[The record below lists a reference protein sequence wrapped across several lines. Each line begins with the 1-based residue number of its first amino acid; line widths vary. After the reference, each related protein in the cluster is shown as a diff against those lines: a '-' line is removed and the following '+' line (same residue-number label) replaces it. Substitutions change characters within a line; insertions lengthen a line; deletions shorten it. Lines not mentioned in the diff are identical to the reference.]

1 MSIAT
6 TPSIPIPNP
15 ASQLT
20 GPTEDTSKKTLH
32 RSQVPRSPRAS
43 SVTPPLMVEQPSRGT
58 MQDAGISG
66 AERRV
71 SLPSLNNL
79 LNYSHT
85 HSNVRGSLD
94 DLRSREDVCR
104 DTLNSGANS
113 NIKTEQSGAP
123 GSKSIPRALP
133 NPVPNEVALVDPTY
147 YDQRRES
154 LEFLADTALNSS
166 KSSSIS
172 GISPEAPK
180 VVANGETTPPASTN
194 ENPQYLELIAQILVL
209 KNSMFRN
216 MIRWPIGETGSSALI
231 DSIPKSEL
239 QQLLADSRKL
249 TTVTRDLLLLKTK
262 REPHSAEQQDERG
275 MKNEVRSPAEKNSQ
289 TVLPGLSQVTKLEPK
304 GSALPPIQR
313 LPMPP
318 PSSSNRA
325 APQWEGDFRQF
336 RFPSVA
342 QIEEASKMTSHVGP
356 GPSYGTMQAGLSV
369 QDGHKRNSSSHG
381 RGGTYSVSLK
391 PYLPQQPS
399 LLEQKIPGQL
409 QHTDGR
415 GQLPPLA
422 QPTFHGNRAYGE
434 IPNRRQTVEGLRP
447 SHALPPPPVFHRMS
461 IAQPNPAFR
470 EQMQGV
476 LHVSGTHR
484 HVLSEPTLPTMVIAP
499 DTSASA
505 AAPKTPNRR
514 KRQRRTA
521 STSGGGIGG
530 ASAGVCLHC
539 QERDTPEW
547 RRGPYGNRTL
557 CNACGLFYNKLI
569 KKFGTKEAN
578 MVMHYRRRVF
588 PDDRRVPDV
597 VEVPETFVKL
607 LDQRQDLD
615 DKYAV
620 VQPSS

>member
-1 MSIAT
+1 
-6 TPSIPIPNP
+6 
-15 ASQLT
+15 
-20 GPTEDTSKKTLH
+20 
-32 RSQVPRSPRAS
+32 
-43 SVTPPLMVEQPSRGT
+43 MVEQPSRGT
-58 MQDAGISG
+58 MHDAGISG

-94 DLRSREDVCR
+94 DLRNVENESHDI
-104 DTLNSGANS
+104 LNTGANG
-113 NIKTEQSGAP
+113 NIKPEGASVP

-133 NPVPNEVALVDPTY
+133 NPVHANQVVLVDPTY

-180 VVANGETTPPASTN
+180 VAANDDTTAPISTN

-239 QQLLADSRKL
+239 QQLLAESRKL
-249 TTVTRDLLLLKTK
+249 TTVTRDLLHLKTK
-262 REPHSAEQQDERG
+262 REPQGSEQQDENGQKR
-275 MKNEVRSPAEKNSQ
+275 EVRSPEEKKNLQ
-289 TVLPGLSQVTKLEPK
+289 TVLPGLSQVTKLEAK

-318 PSSSNRA
+318 PSSTARV
-325 APQWEGDFRQF
+325 APQWDGDFRQF

-342 QIEEASKMTSHVGP
+342 QMDDASKTPSQAGP
-356 GPSYGTMQAGLSV
+356 GPSYGTMQAGFSA
-369 QDGHKRNSSSHG
+369 QDGHKRNSSGHL

-391 PYLPQQPS
+391 PYPPQPS
-399 LLEQKIPGQL
+399 LVEQKIPAQL
-409 QHTDGR
+409 QHTEGR
-415 GQLPPLA
+415 GQFPPLA

-434 IPNRRQTVEGLRP
+434 IPGRRQTVEGLRP

-461 IAQPNPAFR
+461 IAQPNPQFR

-484 HVLSEPTLPTMVIAP
+484 HVLSEPTLPTIVMAP
-499 DTSASA
+499 DASVSA
-505 AAPKTPNRR
+505 ATPKTPNRR

-597 VEVPETFVKL
+597 VEVPETFIKL
-607 LDQRQDLD
+607 LDQRHDLD

-620 VQPSS
+620 LQPSG